1 MRSIKLI
8 DIECSY
14 IIERL
19 CQDVESINNTF
30 GLSYDMT
37 ALPIYDDIMA
47 DSNRADL
54 FCCKLEIIYL
64 ELTLFNLH
72 SNPNGCNGVANS
84 RSPYHSQQVVSI
96 IYLELS
102 SFISYPSGCYGV
114 TKSHRPYH
122 SQQVVSINIEL
133 TFLSSHKP

>member
-96 IYLELS
+96 ISNLLVQSPLLVAVMESPIL
-102 SFISYPSGCYGV
+102 ID
-114 TKSHRPYH
+114 
-122 SQQVVSINIEL
+122 L
-133 TFLSSHKP
+133 TIANR

>member
-72 SNPNGCNGVANS
+72 S
-84 RSPYHSQQVVSI
+84 
-96 IYLELS
+96 
-102 SFISYPSGCYGV
+102 YPSGCYGV
-114 TKSHRPYH
+114 TNSHRPYH
-122 SQQVVSINIEL
+122 SQQVISINIEL

>member
-72 SNPNGCNGVANS
+72 SKPNGSNGVANY

-96 IYLELS
+96 ISNLLVQSPLLVAVMESPIL
-102 SFISYPSGCYGV
+102 ID
-114 TKSHRPYH
+114 
-122 SQQVVSINIEL
+122 L
-133 TFLSSHKP
+133 TIANR

>member
-96 IYLELS
+96 ISNLLVQSPLLVAVMESPILIDRTIANRWS
-102 SFISYPSGCYGV
+102 PSY
-114 TKSHRPYH
+114 T
-122 SQQVVSINIEL
+122 
-133 TFLSSHKP
+133 

>member
-47 DSNRADL
+47 DSNRANL

-72 SNPNGCNGVANS
+72 SNPNGCSVACYDHG
-84 RSPYHSQQVVSI
+84 PPLSQQ
-96 IYLELS
+96 
-102 SFISYPSGCYGV
+102 FA
-114 TKSHRPYH
+114 RPN
-122 SQQVVSINIEL
+122 V
-133 TFLSSHKP
+133 

>member
-47 DSNRADL
+47 DSNRANL

-96 IYLELS
+96 ISNLLVQSPLLVAVMESPILIDLTIANRWS
-102 SFISYPSGCYGV
+102 PSY
-114 TKSHRPYH
+114 T
-122 SQQVVSINIEL
+122 
-133 TFLSSHKP
+133 

>member
-96 IYLELS
+96 ISNLLVQSPLLVAVMESPILIDLTIANRWS
-102 SFISYPSGCYGV
+102 PSY
-114 TKSHRPYH
+114 T
-122 SQQVVSINIEL
+122 
-133 TFLSSHKP
+133 

>member
-47 DSNRADL
+47 DSNRANL

-96 IYLELS
+96 ISNLLVQSPLLVAVMESPIL
-102 SFISYPSGCYGV
+102 ID
-114 TKSHRPYH
+114 
-122 SQQVVSINIEL
+122 L
-133 TFLSSHKP
+133 TIANR